1 MFILDVYRFC
11 EMNDKFAR
19 QDLAKFVF
27 RHRECSRLAEAAE
40 VTPRFFASSVS
51 KEFLARMMGFG
62 YIDGVRGVYWS
73 KGAAKR
79 PFNFEL
85 RSMEGERNRY
95 IYEIM
100 NIEKLSDE
108 ELFGR
113 PKAY

>member
-11 EMNDKFAR
+11 EMNDKFTR

-27 RHRECSRLAEAAE
+27 RHRECSRLAESAE

-51 KEFLARMMGFG
+51 KEFLARMMWFG
-62 YIDGVRGVYWS
+62 YIDGVRGEYWS

-79 PFNFEL
+79 PFNFEF
-85 RSMEGERNRY
+85 RSLEGVRNKY
-95 IYEIM
+95 ISDIM
-100 NIEKLSDE
+100 NLDKLSDE

-113 PKAY
+113 PKTN